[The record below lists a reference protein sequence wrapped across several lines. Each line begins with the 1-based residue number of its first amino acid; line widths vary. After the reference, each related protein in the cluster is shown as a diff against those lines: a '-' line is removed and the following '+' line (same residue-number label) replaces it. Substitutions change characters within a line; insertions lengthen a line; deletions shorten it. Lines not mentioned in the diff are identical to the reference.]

1 MSAQIFV
8 ISGPSGV
15 GKSTIIDILRKEMPD
30 LAYSVSHTSRPKRE
44 GEIDGVHYNFIT
56 RKRFREMIE
65 RGEFVEWAEVY
76 GEFYGTSHKS
86 IRENLKEHKD
96 VILDIDP
103 VGARNIKNSY
113 RNCSLIF
120 IVPPSMEEL
129 EKRIRKRGTEE
140 EDELKKRLQ
149 NAIDEI
155 KESSWY
161 DFIVINEN
169 VKDAVMS
176 LKSIIISSRLKS
188 IYMFERVKELL
199 MI

>member
-15 GKSTIIDILRKEMPD
+15 GKSTIIDNLRKEMPD